1 MVADEYHEKSAL
13 EPPPPRSRNY
23 WRTAQAWLPRKV
35 PETRQDVVALR
46 QRSQGMKTGI
56 VSKSHLVS
64 INVDAVVIAFGS
76 CTGGGRY
83 MKYLTFWKTCIEH
96 CILLL
101 PYNPKYS
108 QSRMLAKFM
117 DS

>member
-1 MVADEYHEKSAL
+1 
-13 EPPPPRSRNY
+13 
-23 WRTAQAWLPRKV
+23 
-35 PETRQDVVALR
+35 
-46 QRSQGMKTGI
+46 MKTGI

-108 QSRMLAKFM
+108 QSIMLAKFM